1 MDTVS
6 SAIFFGSFM
15 LAGVLCRTIC
25 QISISNDFLKINSYL
40 ICSTRQIKYE
50 FGSGF
55 PEVRWLSETASP

>member
-15 LAGVLCRTIC
+15 LAGVLYRTIC
-25 QISISNDFLKINSYL
+25 QISISNDFSKINSYL
-40 ICSTRQIKYE
+40 ICSIRQIKYE
-50 FGSGF
+50 FGSEF